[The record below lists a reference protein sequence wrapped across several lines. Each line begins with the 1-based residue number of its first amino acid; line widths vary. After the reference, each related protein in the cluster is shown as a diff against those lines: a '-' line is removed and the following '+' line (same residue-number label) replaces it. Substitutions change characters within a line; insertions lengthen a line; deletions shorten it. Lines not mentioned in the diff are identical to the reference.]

1 MISTGNAILLY
12 IISFFVPIV
21 GFILGGIYLINE
33 DEDVRKIGENLIAI
47 PIAGFIL
54 LVALLIMFIASL

>member
-54 LVALLIMFIASL
+54 LVVFIFALLAG

>member
-47 PIAGFIL
+47 PIAGFIVVVIL
-54 LVALLIMFIASL
+54 IFALLAG

>member
-12 IISFFVPIV
+12 IIAFFVPIV
-21 GFILGGIYLINE
+21 GFIIGGIYLIHE
-33 DEDVRKIGENLIAI
+33 DEDVRKVGENLIAI

-54 LVALLIMFIASL
+54 LVVFIFALLAG

>member
-12 IISFFVPIV
+12 IIAFFVPIV
-21 GFILGGIYLINE
+21 GFIIGGIYLIND

-47 PIAGFIL
+47 PIAGFIIFVVLIFVL
-54 LVALLIMFIASL
+54 LLG